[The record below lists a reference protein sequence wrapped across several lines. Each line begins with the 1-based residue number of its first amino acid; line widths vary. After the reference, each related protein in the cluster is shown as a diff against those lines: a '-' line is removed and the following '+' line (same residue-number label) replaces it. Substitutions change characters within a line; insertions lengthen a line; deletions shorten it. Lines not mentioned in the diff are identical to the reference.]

1 VTAINPQRQRH
12 LIRVAQLKGH
22 LSVDELWLRYF
33 ALGGANGPA
42 EVDAFLSGAL
52 DLPVDQRDRLA
63 LAANE
68 HLDSLAG
75 QHRAPYSR
83 PLRQVEPETGPL
95 AALTSLLRETHLAP
109 ADAVPVATDSAAAL
123 LGVRAVI
130 YLADYAQEMLVPMPG
145 AHGQGR
151 PPLRIDATLPGRAFR
166 LLRTQTTI
174 SDDGQARLWMPI
186 IDGAERIGVL
196 DVMVQD
202 PDDCSDPVLHRQCW
216 WLTHY
221 LGHLLTALDASGDA
235 LDHVRRTQPR
245 SIQAELIWQLLPPLT
260 GGTDK
265 VVVTGRIEPSGD
277 VGGDVFDYALSSST
291 AHVAVMDATG
301 HDLRAG
307 LAAATALSTYR
318 NARRRGAG
326 LFGEAE
332 AISRALG
339 DQFGGEMYA
348 SGVLAEL
355 DLDSGRLRY
364 LAAGHPQ
371 PLLIRGGKVVKS
383 LDGGRRPLLGRDAK
397 EVALGEEQLQ
407 SEDTV
412 VIYTDGI
419 TEARGSGSLQFGV
432 DRLIDTLDR
441 AAAESM
447 PLPEVARRVLKAI
460 LDHQQGL
467 LQDDATLLLLKW
479 TTEGAT
485 ALMPST
491 LRWPHGTRR

>member
-1 VTAINPQRQRH
+1 MVTSVNPQRQRH
-12 LIRVAQLKGH
+12 LIRVAQLKGR
-22 LSVDELWLRYF
+22 LSTDELWLRYF
-33 ALGGANGPA
+33 ALGGAA
-42 EVDAFLSGAL
+42 SLVEVDAFLDGAL

-63 LAANE
+63 LAVNE
-68 HLDSLAG
+68 HLDSLVG

-83 PLRQVEPETGPL
+83 AFRHVEPETGPL

-109 ADAVPVATDSAAAL
+109 PDAVPVATDSAAAL
-123 LGVRAVI
+123 LGVRTVI
-130 YLADYAQEMLVPMPG
+130 YLSDYAQETLVPMPG

-151 PPLRIDATLPGRAFR
+151 PPLGIDATLPGRAFR
-166 LLRTQTTI
+166 LLETQTTI
-174 SDDGQARLWMPI
+174 SDDGQPRFWMPI
-186 IDGAERIGVL
+186 LDGAERIGVL
-196 DVMVQD
+196 DVMVED
-202 PDDCSDPVLHRQCW
+202 PEDRSDPVLHRQCW

-235 LDHVRRTQPR
+235 LDHLRRTQPR

-265 VVVTGRIEPSGD
+265 VVVTGRIEPSSD

-318 NARRRGAG
+318 NARRQGTG

-339 DQFGGEMYA
+339 DQFGGEKYA
-348 SGVLAEL
+348 TAVLAEL

-371 PLLIRGGKVVKS
+371 PLLIRRGKVVKS
-383 LDGGRRPLLGRDAK
+383 LDGGRRPMLGREAK
-397 EVALGEEQLQ
+397 EFALGEEQLQ
-407 SEDTV
+407 PEDTV

-419 TEARGSGSLQFGV
+419 TEARRRGSIQFGV
-432 DRLIDTLDR
+432 ERLIDTLDR
-441 AAAESM
+441 AAADEM
-447 PLPEVARRVLKAI
+447 PLPEVARRVVKAI
-460 LDHQQGL
+460 LDHQQGR
-467 LQDDATLLLLKW
+467 LQDDATLLLLRW
-479 TTEGAT
+479 TTHGAT
-485 ALMPST
+485 ALAPSS
-491 LRWPHGTRR
+491 LR

>member
-1 VTAINPQRQRH
+1 MTAVNPQRQRH
-12 LIRVAQLKGH
+12 LIRAAQLKGH
-22 LSVDELWLRYF
+22 LSVDELWLRYC
-33 ALGGANGPA
+33 ALGGSAGPD
-42 EVDAFLSGAL
+42 EVDAFLTGSL

-83 PLRQVEPETGPL
+83 SLRHVEPETGPL

-109 ADAVPVATDSAAAL
+109 PDAVPVATDSAAAL
-123 LGVRAVI
+123 LGVRTVI

-151 PPLRIDATLPGRAFR
+151 PPLRIDATLPGRAYR
-166 LLRTQTTI
+166 LLRTQTTV

-196 DVMVQD
+196 DVMVDD

-265 VVVTGRIEPSGD
+265 VVVTGRIEPSSD

-307 LAAATALSTYR
+307 LAAATAISTYR

-326 LFGEAE
+326 LIGEAE

-339 DQFGGEMYA
+339 DHFGGEMYA
-348 SGVLAEL
+348 TGVLAEL
-355 DLDSGRLRY
+355 DLDRGRLRY

-383 LDGGRRPLLGRDAK
+383 LDGGRRPLLGREAK
-397 EVALGEEQLQ
+397 KVALGEEQLQ
-407 SEDTV
+407 PEDTV

-419 TEARGSGSLQFGV
+419 TEGRGGGSLQFGV

-441 AAAESM
+441 AAEESM

-479 TTEGAT
+479 TTGGAT
-485 ALMPST
+485 ALVPTSS
-491 LRWPHGTRR
+491 H